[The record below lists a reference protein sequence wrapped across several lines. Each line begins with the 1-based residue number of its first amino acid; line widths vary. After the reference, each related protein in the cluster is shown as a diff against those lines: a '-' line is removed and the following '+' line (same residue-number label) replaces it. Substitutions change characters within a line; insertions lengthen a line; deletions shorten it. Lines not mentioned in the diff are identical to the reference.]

1 MRNLPN
7 RTPRCLALIGLAALV
22 STWLSPASATK
33 VYQYQNSAGETVF
46 TDQPVEGATVHEVES
61 APVIPMEP
69 VAPTEVLTADDLH
82 QPEPAEADAQSGQSG
97 QQAPESA
104 ESPPAVSGKTAVAYD
119 HFQIVEPVDGEV
131 ASRVSGSITIELVIQ
146 PALQSG
152 DRLRVLI
159 DGQPYVKDSTGR
171 RHLVNGLPPGE
182 HVITAQIRRD
192 GEVVREAPAVRFR
205 LITAAQ

>member
-1 MRNLPN
+1 MRNLSS
-7 RTPRCLALIGLAALV
+7 RTLRCLALIGLTALA
-22 STWLSPASATK
+22 SAWLSSASATK

-61 APVIPMEP
+61 APVIPLEP
-69 VAPTEVLTADDLH
+69 VAPPEVLTADDLH
-82 QPEPAEADAQSGQSG
+82 QSAPAEADGQSG

-104 ESPPAVSGKTAVAYD
+104 ESPPAVSGKTGAAYE

-131 ASRVSGSITIELVIQ
+131 ASRVSGSITIELAIQ

-171 RHLVNGLPPGE
+171 RHLVNGLPSGE
-182 HVITAQIRRD
+182 HLITAQIRRD
-192 GEVVREAPAVRFR
+192 GEVVREAPTVRFR